1 MTIHIDIHEP
11 HQLASTLIESTG
23 IPVKIAAYNELLMA
37 DYHWV
42 TCNGETVHCERKQ
55 WSEILGNMSGVEDQL
70 RRHLTNQP
78 HSRLI
83 FLIEGLLTPN
93 HIGTQILKATSK
105 PNVYVTGHSSTIR
118 YSQVAAWLYQI
129 QEYVEV
135 IQTPNYEGTAMAI
148 VAMYKGDQK
157 EEHDTFQRYYKKLD
171 WVPNPRVQ
179 QLMGLIPNLGPERA
193 KALIERYVTVWAVMN
208 ASSKELA
215 TVPGIGKVLSKQIL
229 QKIGRP
235 DA

>member
-1 MTIHIDIHEP
+1 MIKVDIHEP
-11 HQLASTLIESTG
+11 SQLFTTLVESTG
-23 IPVKIAAYNELLMA
+23 IPIEVGPFNELSLA
-37 DYHWV
+37 DYSWR
-42 TCNGETVHCERKQ
+42 TGDGELVHVERKQ
-55 WSEILGNMSGVEDQL
+55 WGEVISGMDAVEDQL

-83 FLIEGLLTPN
+83 FLIEGLLVPN
-93 HIGTQILKATSK
+93 HQGVVILKPTSK
-105 PNVYVTGHSSTIR
+105 PAVYITGHGSTIR
-118 YSQVAAWLYQI
+118 YSQIVGWLYQI
-129 QEYVEV
+129 QRFVEV
-135 IQTPNYEGTAMAI
+135 YQTPNYEGTAMAI

-157 EEHDTFQRYYKKLD
+157 AEHDTFQRYYKKLD

-193 KALIERYVTVWAVMN
+193 KALIEKYTTVWGVMN
-208 ASSKELA
+208 STPKELA

-235 DA
+235 DV